1 MAKGGMAK
9 LHARHRE
16 ISGAGAVAKRLPFK
30 LVAPSKLVG
39 LPRQSVRLLDW
50 GGHPAALVTY
60 GQNLGGVA
68 VLEQATSAAKS
79 AGVPGGK
86 RGREHAGLHLPTV
99 SINGAT
105 GQELDTALGTLVRFD
120 RGGVT
125 YTVLGSVPA
134 AAADAAARAL

>member
-1 MAKGGMAK
+1 M
-9 LHARHRE
+9 
-16 ISGAGAVAKRLPFK
+16 
-30 LVAPSKLVG
+30 
-39 LPRQSVRLLDW
+39 RLLDW

-68 VLEQATSAAKS
+68 VLEQPTAAAKN

-86 RGREHAGLHLPTV
+86 IGRDHAGLHLPTV
-99 SINGAT
+99 SINGAA